1 MEEVISQENSSL
13 ESNARLTTE
22 EVKTHGVPL
31 FHVSLTKL
39 IIMFIATF
47 GLYQV
52 YWFYKQWQAL
62 KNYYDL
68 DAWPIARSFFSI
80 FYTHSLFVYI
90 SEYIKEDNREYRW
103 NSSAM
108 ATFYVVL
115 LVVGG
120 ILNQIDTLPIS
131 LVVASIF
138 VPLAVLYPLYQAQKA
153 VNFALESVGYPD
165 NSRLTWLNWIWI
177 FLFCFYWAMIIYA
190 LTLLV

>member
-1 MEEVISQENSSL
+1 MEETMSQESSL
-13 ESNARLTTE
+13 LESDDKLTKVE
-22 EVKTHGVPL
+22 SKSHSAPL

-120 ILNQIDTLPIS
+120 ILNQIETLPIS

-138 VPLAVLYPLYQAQKA
+138 IPLAVLYPLYQAQKA
-153 VNFALESVGYPD
+153 VNFALESVEYPD

-177 FLFCFYWAMIIYA
+177 CLFCFYWAMIIYA